1 MRLAV
6 ILNRVFRIKH
16 NPLFEYVIQHQNEI
30 DQLYLILPIEDL
42 SDAANVKRDDYKT
55 VVKGFVHTLN
65 QCEIYPHM
73 LNYDQLGVLVDDLA
87 LSHVLMPQDIMSY
100 HQSIYD
106 YPHMKRA
113 FENHQ
118 VKVIGQRVNHYF
130 QPSQT
135 LNQQQQPYKVFTS
148 FYKANRKNLVHR
160 HYKADAYKQVAK
172 IAEKGTNQAHLQ
184 INDSEDMEKSERQD
198 WATFLNTDISDYKRR
213 TDDISQDYVSGLSR
227 FLAYGLLDIREV
239 MNDLLA
245 GYDSDE
251 INYEAFIREVMF
263 REFYYVLMTKYP
275 QTATQSFSEKYRGMQ
290 WSNNPSH
297 FESWKSGQTGYPIV
311 DAAMKKLKRTGLM
324 HNRLRMVVSQFLTKH
339 LFIDWTWGE
348 AYFRQYL
355 LDYDNASNVHGW
367 QWSASTGTD
376 AVPYFR
382 MFNPIRQSE
391 RFDPNGYFI
400 KSELEVF
407 DDVRP
412 QYLHHPTRYKAQL
425 KENHHIEIGKD
436 YPEVIV
442 DHKKSRDYVMQQFKN
457 IGPSNGI

>member
-1 MRLAV
+1 MHLGV

-16 NPLFEYVIQHQNEI
+16 NPLFEYVIKHQNEI

-42 SDAANVKRDDYKT
+42 SDAASVKRDDYKT

-65 QCEIYPHM
+65 QHEISPYI
-73 LNYDQLGVLVDDLA
+73 LNYDQLGVFVDNLA

-113 FENHQ
+113 FEKHQ

-184 INDSEDMEKSERQD
+184 MNDSEDMEKSARQD
-198 WATFLNTDISDYKRR
+198 WATFLNTDISDYKKL
-213 TDDISQDYVSGLSR
+213 TDDILQDFVSGLSR
-227 FLAYGLLDIREV
+227 FLAYGLLDIREI

-251 INYEAFIREVMF
+251 INCEAFIREVMF

-311 DAAMKKLKRTGLM
+311 DAAMKKLNRTGLM

-400 KSELEVF
+400 KTELDVF
-407 DDVRP
+407 DDVHHRW
-412 QYLHHPTRYKAQL
+412 LHDPTRYKAQL

-436 YPEVIV
+436 YPEAIV
-442 DHKKSRDYVMQQFKN
+442 DHKKSRDYVIQQFKN
-457 IGPSNGI
+457 VGSSNGT

>member
-1 MRLAV
+1 MRLGV
-6 ILNRVFRIKH
+6 IFNRTFRIKH

-30 DQLYLILPIEDL
+30 DQLYFILPIEDL
-42 SDAANVKRDDYKT
+42 SDAARVKRDDYEK

-65 QCEIYPHM
+65 QHEISPYI

-184 INDSEDMEKSERQD
+184 INDSDDMEKSARQD

-275 QTATQSFSEKYRGMQ
+275 QTATLSFSEKYRGMQ

-297 FESWKSGQTGYPIV
+297 FEAWKSGQTGYPIV
-311 DAAMKKLKRTGLM
+311 DAAMKKLNRTGLM

-400 KSELEVF
+400 KTELDVF
-407 DDVRP
+407 DDVHHRW
-412 QYLHHPTRYKAQL
+412 LHDPTRYKAQL

-442 DHKKSRDYVMQQFKN
+442 EHKKSRDYVIQQFKN
-457 IGPSNGI
+457 VGSSNGT

>member
-184 INDSEDMEKSERQD
+184 INDSEDMEKSARQD

-311 DAAMKKLKRTGLM
+311 DAAMKKLNRTGLM

>member
-1 MRLAV
+1 MRLGV
-6 ILNRVFRIKH
+6 VFNRTFRIKH

-30 DQLYLILPIEDL
+30 DQLYFILPIEDL
-42 SDAANVKRDDYKT
+42 SDAASVKRDDYKT

-65 QCEIYPHM
+65 QCEIYPYI
-73 LNYDQLGVLVDDLA
+73 LNYDQLGVFVDNLA

-100 HQSIYD
+100 HQSLYD

-113 FENHQ
+113 FEKHQ

-135 LNQQQQPYKVFTS
+135 LNQQQQPYKVFMS

-184 INDSEDMEKSERQD
+184 INDSDDMEKSARQD

-239 MNDLLA
+239 VNDLLA

-275 QTATQSFSEKYRGMQ
+275 QTATLSFSEKYRGMQ

-297 FESWKSGQTGYPIV
+297 FEAWKSGQTGYPIV
-311 DAAMKKLKRTGLM
+311 DAAMKKLNRTGLM

-400 KSELEVF
+400 KSELDVF
-407 DDVRP
+407 DDVHHRW
-412 QYLHHPTRYKAQL
+412 LHDPTRYKAQL

-442 DHKKSRDYVMQQFKN
+442 EHKKSRDYVMQQFKN

>member
-1 MRLAV
+1 MRLGV
-6 ILNRVFRIKH
+6 ILNRVFRMQH

-30 DQLYLILPIEDL
+30 DQLYLILTIEDL

-65 QCEIYPHM
+65 QCEIYPYI
-73 LNYDQLGVLVDDLA
+73 LNYDQLGVFVDNLA

-160 HYKADAYKQVAK
+160 HYKVDAYKQVAK

-184 INDSEDMEKSERQD
+184 INDSEDMEKSARQD

-227 FLAYGLLDIREV
+227 FLVYGLLDIREV

-311 DAAMKKLKRTGLM
+311 DAAMKKLNRTGLM

>member
-1 MRLAV
+1 MRLGV
-6 ILNRVFRIKH
+6 VFNRTFRIKH

-42 SDAANVKRDDYKT
+42 SDAARVKRDDYEK

-65 QCEIYPHM
+65 QHEIYPHM
-73 LNYDQLGVLVDDLA
+73 LNYDQLGVFVDNLA

-113 FENHQ
+113 FEKHQ

-184 INDSEDMEKSERQD
+184 INDSDDMEKSARQD
-198 WATFLNTDISDYKRR
+198 WETFLNTDISDYKRR

-275 QTATQSFSEKYRGMQ
+275 QTATQSFSEKYRGIQ

-311 DAAMKKLKRTGLM
+311 DAAMKKLDRTGLM

-376 AVPYFR
+376 AMPYFR

-400 KSELEVF
+400 KSELDVF
-407 DDVRP
+407 DDVHHRL
-412 QYLHHPTRYKAQL
+412 LHDPTRYKAQL

-436 YPEVIV
+436 YPEAIV
-442 DHKKSRDYVMQQFKN
+442 DHKKSRDYVIQQFKN
-457 IGPSNGI
+457 IGSSN